1 MKTVH
6 TMMIGIALS
15 ALSASSM
22 ALPAKEIG
30 SWTHQTCKEVMAPLV
45 VEGVEIVSITA
56 AWPRAVPIA

>member
-1 MKTVH
+1 MKTVQ

-30 SWTHQTCKEVMAPLV
+30 LWTNQTCKEVMAPLC
-45 VEGVEIVSITA
+45 GGGWCGS
-56 AWPRAVPIA
+56 PQ